1 MNKIGL
7 DISLSSTAMSL
18 KSDEKIELFNYTT
31 TKPNNKWVKE
41 IEKIVNF
48 RFLICREDV
57 EKYSE
62 REINK
67 LKDFEESSDL
77 ILDDILNNID
87 PYQDTIV
94 NIEGYSF
101 NNKNTNSLI
110 DIVGFSTLIRQKI
123 LVRIPKVHIEII
135 SPNTVKLQTCI
146 NTYGYLPAPIGKK
159 GQTLK
164 DPMISMSPNGAKGG
178 DFEKSD
184 MLIAMLDANIQSPI
198 LYYVN
203 LNKSILL
210 GSKKI
215 PKPFDD
221 LIDSIHIMNLVV

>member
-7 DISLSSTAMSL
+7 DISPTSTAMTIQS
-18 KSDEKIELFNYTT
+18 KNITKIFSYSTT
-31 TKPNNKWVKE
+31 SPENKWVKE
-41 IEKIVNF
+41 IDKIIIF
-48 RFLICREDV
+48 RHLNYHEEVDT
-57 EKYSE
+57 YSE

-67 LKDFEESSDL
+67 LRDFDDISDL
-77 ILDDILNNID
+77 ILNDILQIID
-87 PYQDTIV
+87 PNQDTIA

-123 LVRIPKVHIEII
+123 LAYVPNSSLNIF

-146 NTYGYLPAPIGKK
+146 RTYGYLPAPIGKK

-164 DPMISMSPNGAKGG
+164 DPKISMSPYGVKGG

-184 MLIAMLDANIQSPI
+184 MLKAMLDADLQSPI
-198 LYYVN
+198 FDYVK
-203 LNKSILL
+203 LNKEILL
-210 GSKKI
+210 GMKKI

-221 LIDSIHIMNLVV
+221 VIDSIHIMNLD

>member
-18 KSDEKIELFNYTT
+18 NSNGEIKLFNYTT
-31 TKPNNKWVKE
+31 SKPNNKWVKE
-41 IEKIVNF
+41 INNFVNF
-48 RFLICREDV
+48 RFLNFRDDV
-57 EKYSE
+57 DNYSK

-67 LKDFEESSDL
+67 LLDFEDFSDI
-77 ILDDILNNID
+77 ILNDILENID
-87 PYQDTIV
+87 TKQATII

-110 DIVGFSTLIRQKI
+110 DIVGFSTLIRRKI
-123 LVRIPKVHIEII
+123 LVRIPNPNIEII

-159 GQTLK
+159 GQPLK
-164 DPMISMSPNGAKGG
+164 DPQISMSPNGVKGG

-184 MLIAMLDANIQSPI
+184 MLIAMIDANIQSPI
-198 LYYVN
+198 YDYVN

-221 LIDSIHIMNLVV
+221 LIDSILIMSL

>member
-7 DISLSSTAMSL
+7 DISLSSTAICI
-18 KSDEKIELFNYTT
+18 KNGNTVKLFNYTT
-31 TKPNNKWVKE
+31 TKSNNIWVKT
-41 IEKIVNF
+41 IEKEVCF
-48 RFLICREDV
+48 RFLNKKEDV

-67 LKDFEESSDL
+67 LKDFEEYSDL

-87 PYQDTIV
+87 PHQDTIV

-123 LVRIPKVHIEII
+123 LIRIPKVHIEII

-146 NTYGYLPAPIGKK
+146 NTYGYIPAPIGKK

-164 DPMISMSPNGAKGG
+164 DPMISMSPNGVKGG

-198 LYYVN
+198 LYYVT

-221 LIDSIHIMNLVV
+221 LIDSIHIMTLVV

>member
-7 DISLSSTAMSL
+7 DISLSSTAMCINCNNDV
-18 KSDEKIELFNYTT
+18 KLFNYTT
-31 TKPNNKWVKE
+31 AKPNNKWIKE
-41 IEKIVNF
+41 IEKYVSF
-48 RFLICREDV
+48 RFLVCRDEV
-57 EKYSE
+57 EEYSE

-67 LKDFEESSDL
+67 LKDFEGFSDL
-77 ILDDILNNID
+77 VLDDILNNID
-87 PYQDTIV
+87 ISQDTIV

-110 DIVGFSTLIRQKI
+110 DIIGFSTLIRQKI
-123 LVRIPKVHIEII
+123 LFRVPKSHIEII

-164 DPMISMSPNGAKGG
+164 DPMISMSPNGVKGG

-184 MLIAMLDANIQSPI
+184 MLIAMLDANMQSPI
-198 LYYVN
+198 FDYVQ

-221 LIDSIHIMNLVV
+221 LIDSIHIMNLNV